1 MFSAVSATF
10 ESLGHAVALLDDDL
24 QIVEA
29 SPAFRGLVGTADVDQ
44 HHMSDFIDL
53 TPIADKLRA
62 GERCGGHCEVVS
74 SAAAVDIT
82 AARLPEG
89 VFEAPVRYALTV
101 QLRENGSR
109 NGDSD
114 DFERIRH
121 ALEEHRW
128 RRSAAA
134 RSLGISRATL
144 WRRMRDYGLL

>member
-10 ESLGHAVALLDDDL
+10 ESLGHAVALLDDNL
-24 QIVEA
+24 HIVEA

-44 HHMSDFIDL
+44 HNMADFINM

-62 GERCGGHCEVVS
+62 GERCGGHCEVVN
-74 SAAAVDIT
+74 SAAAVDLT
-82 AARLPEG
+82 AARLPDG
-89 VFEAPVRYALTV
+89 VFEAPVRYAVAV
-101 QLRENGSR
+101 QLRENGANSG
-109 NGDSD
+109 NAD